1 MPGLRRFDHSES
13 LWYNSEQY
21 RDDNAKECPMK
32 IITRRAFIRAGV
44 YGVPAACLV
53 EGSLIERK
61 WLRTSHLRL
70 SDTPSLRLVHFTD
83 LHYKGDKTY
92 LSNVIQRI
100 NNAAPDLACF
110 TGDIV
115 ENRRYLSEALG
126 VLSGLQCPLYGVPGN
141 HEHWSQAPFTE
152 IEACFQATGG
162 DWLPNRAV
170 TTRDDRCLIEGLS
183 GVTRPA
189 QLDTPARL
197 FPERDTE
204 DESGKSGEAPKGVKR
219 ILLTHYPATANRLGA
234 MKYDMILAGHSH
246 GGQVRLPF
254 WGALLVPG
262 DVDGYDAGFYD
273 TPAGPLYVNVGIGT
287 WHIPVR
293 FCCRPEITAIEI

>member
-1 MPGLRRFDHSES
+1 
-13 LWYNSEQY
+13 
-21 RDDNAKECPMK
+21 MK
-32 IITRRAFIRAGV
+32 RITRRTFIRAGV
-44 YGVPAACLV
+44 YGVTAACLV

-83 LHYKGDKTY
+83 LHYKGDKRY
-92 LSNVIQRI
+92 LSRVIQRI

-115 ENRRYLSEALG
+115 ENTTYLSEALDL
-126 VLSGLQCPLYGVPGN
+126 LSGLQCPLYGIPGN
-141 HEHWSQAPFTE
+141 HEYWSQAPFAE
-152 IEACFQATGG
+152 IEACFQSTGG

-170 TTRDDRCLIEGLS
+170 TTRDNRCLIEGLS
-183 GVTRPA
+183 GVTRPV
-189 QLDTPARL
+189 QLDTSARL
-197 FPERDTE
+197 FPEQDAE
-204 DESGKSGEAPKGVKR
+204 DESVKTGEIPEGVRR
-219 ILLTHYPATANRLGA
+219 ILLTHYPATANRLGTL
-234 MKYDMILAGHSH
+234 KYDLILAGHSH

-262 DVDGYDAGFYD
+262 DVDGYDAGLYD

-293 FCCRPEITAIEI
+293 FFCRPEIAIIEL